1 VRPEVTDE
9 RSQPAPRREAAGS
22 ASGTLVG
29 RTREMAELNAALDAA
44 LGGQG
49 RLVLLSGDPGIGKSR
64 LADELAGAARA
75 RGALVLWGRC
85 WEAGGA
91 QAYWPWIQAIRGYLR
106 SADVEPGQ
114 PTAPVTAEL
123 LQLVPEL
130 DPGRAVT
137 GTVGP
142 TADEPPEVARF
153 RLFEAVT
160 GFLTQAAAR
169 QPIVLL
175 LDDLHAAD
183 VPSLLLLQLL
193 TVELDRT
200 PLLVVGA
207 YRNLDLDRDHP
218 LTSTVADLVRHPTTR
233 QLHLRGLDR
242 PEVAAY
248 VEAVTGTRPST
259 GVAAAI
265 HRETEGNALFL
276 GEVVR
281 LAAAEGRLA
290 DADPAYWERAI
301 PPGVRATIGLR
312 INRLSKE
319 CARVL
324 SIASVLGR
332 EFGLDVLEE
341 LSSLARDELAEV
353 MDEAAVARVVAELP
367 GGTRRWLF
375 AHVLIRDTLYDELP
389 PSHRARLH
397 ARAADALAGLWPD
410 AGPHLAELAHHACL
424 GALDPADPRP
434 VELAW
439 RAGEQALDGLA
450 YEEAV
455 RLWRMALRALDRRDA
470 PDERARLDL
479 LLALGDASMRAGDAD
494 GGKRWF
500 LDAAA
505 VARRLDDDEDFGRA
519 ALGYGG
525 RFVWARASWDVHV
538 VPLLEEAIAR
548 LGGQQSPLRARLLAR
563 LAGALRDEM
572 ERDRREALSAEAV
585 AMARALGDRSAL
597 AYVLDGRYSAIWG
610 PDTIDERLEI
620 AEEMLAI
627 AAAAGDAERTFQG
640 RHYRAQ
646 VLLEHGD
653 IGGARRELEQNASIA
668 EALHQPAQRWYLASM
683 RALFALLEGRFDD
696 AEHHVGDAYEHGRAA
711 ESMHAEGTVRIQE
724 YVLRREQGRAAEVAA
739 SLDEAAASYW
749 FWPWAR
755 AAATHLRAEVGDVE
769 AAHQAFDACA
779 VGRFTDWPLDN
790 DWLFGMTLLADVCTS
805 LGDARR
811 AVDLYEAL
819 SPYEERLAFS
829 HPIAS
834 TGSVARSLGNLA
846 TTMGRFDDA
855 ERHLEAALAANQR
868 WGARPW
874 VAHTLHDLVALLIAR
889 DGPGDAARAHDA
901 LRRSAALAHELGQV
915 ALLGKLGAWAARLGA
930 APAAGPATPSGRS
943 APPSAPHVFRRE
955 GEYWLV
961 SFAGRELR
969 VQHAKGLQYLATLLA
984 HPDTEFHA
992 LDLVGGPA
1000 AAAGSTTGT
1009 STPGPVARAQ
1019 GDLGATL
1026 DPQAKA
1032 AYRSRIEELQG
1043 DIEEATAWNDL
1054 DRSARAQHELDF
1066 LLAELAAA
1074 TGLGGRDRRPGSDAE
1089 RARVNVT
1096 RTIRAAMARLGEQ
1109 HPDLGRHL
1117 EQAVRT
1123 GTYCSYQSDP
1133 QAPLEWVL

>member
-1 VRPEVTDE
+1 VTDDGGTSSPGPE
-9 RSQPAPRREAAGS
+9 AVGPAL
-22 ASGTLVG
+22 GTLVG
-29 RTREMAELNAALDAA
+29 RAREMAELTAALDGTLA
-44 LGGQG
+44 GQG

-64 LADELAGAARA
+64 LADELATAARA
-75 RGALVLWGRC
+75 RGAVVLWGRC

-106 SADVEPGQ
+106 SADVDPDRSTT
-114 PTAPVTAEL
+114 PVAPVAPEL
-123 LQLVPEL
+123 VQLVPEL
-130 DPGRAVT
+130 APGSGAVSPS
-137 GTVGP
+137 GP
-142 TADEPPEVARF
+142 TADEAPEVARF
-153 RLFEAVT
+153 RLFDAVT
-160 GFLTQAAAR
+160 RFLVQAAAR

-207 YRNLDLDRDHP
+207 YRDLDLDRDHP
-218 LTSTVADLVRHPTTR
+218 LTAVLADLVRHPATR
-233 QLHLRGLDR
+233 RLHLGGLDR

-259 GVAAAI
+259 TVAAAI

-276 GEVVR
+276 GEVAR
-281 LAAAEGRLA
+281 LAAAEGRLE
-290 DADPAYWERAI
+290 DADPAYWARAI

-332 EFGLDVLEE
+332 EFALDVLGQ
-341 LSSLARDELAEV
+341 LSGLARDELAEV
-353 MDEAAVARVVAELP
+353 MDEAALSRVVVEPA
-367 GGTRRWLF
+367 GGAGRWLF

-397 ARAADALAGLWPD
+397 ARAVDALSGLSPD
-410 AGPHLAELAHHACL
+410 TGPHLAELAHHACL
-424 GALDPADPRP
+424 GALDPSDPRP
-434 VELAW
+434 VELAR
-439 RAGEQALDGLA
+439 RAGEQALGRLA

-455 RLWRMALRALDRRDA
+455 RLWRMALQALDRRDGS
-470 PDERARLDL
+470 DERERLDL

-494 GGKRWF
+494 DGKRTF

-505 VARRLDDDEDFGRA
+505 VARRLGDDEDFGRA

-525 RFVWARASWDVHV
+525 RFVWARASWDIHV
-538 VPLLEEAIAR
+538 VPLLEEAIGR
-548 LGGQQSPLRARLLAR
+548 LGDQQSPLRARLLAR
-563 LAGALRDEM
+563 LSGALRDDAV
-572 ERDRREALSAEAV
+572 RDRREALSAEAV
-585 AMARALGDRSAL
+585 AMARAIGDPSAL

-610 PDTIDERLEI
+610 PDTTEERLGI
-620 AEEMLAI
+620 AEEMLEI
-627 AAAAGDAERTFQG
+627 AAAVGDTERTFQG
-640 RHYRAQ
+640 RHYRLQ

-653 IGGARRELEQNASIA
+653 LGAARRELEQNAAIA

-683 RALFALLEGRFDD
+683 RALLSLLEGRFAD
-696 AEHHVGDAYEHGRAA
+696 AEHHVVDAYEHGRAA
-711 ESMHAEGTVRIQE
+711 ESMHATGTVRLQR
-724 YVLRREQGRAAEVAA
+724 YVLRREQGRVAEVAA
-739 SLDEAAASYW
+739 ELDEAVDTYW

-755 AAATHLRAEVGDVE
+755 AAAAHLRAEVGDHE
-769 AAHQAFDACA
+769 AARHAFDACA
-779 VGRFTDWPLDN
+779 ARRFTDWPLDN
-790 DWLFGMTLLADVCTS
+790 DWLFGMTLFADVCTA
-805 LGDARR
+805 LGDADR
-811 AVDLYEAL
+811 AADLYEQL
-819 SPYEERLAFS
+819 LPYEERLAMA

-834 TGSVARSLGNLA
+834 TGSVARSLGTLA

-855 ERHLEAALAANQR
+855 EAHLEAALAANQR

-874 VAHTLHDLVALLIAR
+874 VAHTLHDLVALLVAR

-901 LRRSAALAHELGQV
+901 LRRSAELADELGQV
-915 ALLGKLGAWAARLGA
+915 ALQRKLGAWVAHLGA
-930 APAAGPATPSGRS
+930 IAQADPAAQLDRS
-943 APPSAPHVFRRE
+943 VALTEPNVFRRE

-961 SFAGRELR
+961 AFAGREVR
-969 VQHAKGLQYLATLLA
+969 VQHAKGLQHLATLLTR
-984 HPDTEFHA
+984 PGSEVHA
-992 LDLVGGPA
+992 LDLVGAPA
-1000 AAAGSTTGT
+1000 VPAGATSGAPAAGS
-1009 STPGPVARAQ
+1009 VARGQ

-1032 AYRSRIEELQG
+1032 AYRARVEELQA
-1043 DIEEATAWNDL
+1043 DIDEATGWNDL
-1054 DRSARAQHELDF
+1054 DRAARAQHELDF
-1066 LLAELAAA
+1066 LIAELAAA

-1096 RTIRAAMARLGEQ
+1096 RAIRSAMAKLGAQ

-1123 GTYCSYQSDP
+1123 GTYCSYQVDP
-1133 QAPLEWVL
+1133 RARVDWVL